1 MTHPSCRLALLAC
14 LAFAAADPLW
24 AAVEVQEG
32 PTSIPDGEATAAH
45 DLTIR
50 NEKLAFALAV
60 ESAAPYGVP
69 RGAIVDLAP
78 VVDGQPAKDRV
89 VFADFIPNN
98 WSAWP
103 NTYQRVK
110 VLKRGPQQVVVQ
122 AVRDWGDVTIDT
134 TYTLRSESDRIELRT
149 VMTNTGK
156 RPLTGLLS
164 GQTLWPSAGYYFGI
178 PGLGDLQEGPATGA
192 LADRASAY
200 DADWSIT
207 LHAPYLD
214 YVGSRSKDLFVKHD
228 LAPGESRTFDAWLQV
243 GPRGDLGPV
252 VAAEIERRKLPSGHV
267 QGSVRTRE
275 GQPVATPVVV
285 FYRQGAPYTWSVGH
299 DGRFDV
305 ALPTGEYQAY
315 ATAQGYSQTASVPVT
330 VASGAAVTQDFAD
343 LEPPGRVS
351 FDVTD
356 AKSGRGVDA
365 RIVITQG
372 QKPLVEYLGRST
384 FFTEL
389 DRLGHYDVEMAPG
402 QYSFKVTSGGVF
414 FGPSQMLDLTV
425 KPGTPVEA
433 QVQLARLFD
442 PRTSGWYGA
451 DLHHHADQAEG
462 VTPAEHLAR
471 SQLAAGLDFLFVSDH
486 DSTANH
492 AKLQAIADRRGV
504 PFIASMEI
512 SPSWGHFNAWPLS
525 PQGQKLAIDTSTAT
539 IHQVLA
545 EARRQGAIVVQS
557 NHPFIPYGYLASLAA
572 GVVPGGFNPALD
584 LFEINAD
591 VPTDHDKVAHALW
604 QFWNAGHRY
613 YLSGGTDVH
622 DVWNHESGTARL
634 FAHLDG
640 APTPVAFAEAAKA
653 GHAYVSFGPLIQPGV
668 MFGSDLKVSSGT
680 TISLPFDL
688 QSVTGLQQATLIGG
702 GQVVATRSFDNA
714 PNTAHVEFRV
724 SPAARTWYAIEVE
737 DVGGRKAYSNP
748 IWVDVVE
755 NPAAATT
762 H

>member
-1 MTHPSCRLALLAC
+1 MTHSSRRLALLAC
-14 LAFAAADPLW
+14 LAFAAPDPLW

-32 PTSIPDGEATAAH
+32 PTSIPDGEATARN

-60 ESAAPYGVP
+60 ESAVPYGVP

-78 VVDGQPAKDRV
+78 VVDGRPAKDRV

-110 VLKRGPQQVVVQ
+110 VLQRGPQQVVVQ

-134 TYTLRSESDRIELRT
+134 TYTLSSQSDRIELRT
-149 VMTNTGK
+149 VMTNTGQ

-164 GQTLWPSAGYYFGI
+164 GQTLWPSAGYFFGV
-178 PGLGDLQEGPATGA
+178 PGLGDLSEGPSTGA
-192 LADRASAY
+192 LADRVSAY

-214 YVGSRSKDLFVKHD
+214 YVGSRSKDLFQKHD
-228 LAPGESRTFDAWLQV
+228 LKPGESRTFDAWLQV

-252 VAAEIERRKLPSGHV
+252 VAAEIERRKLSSGHV
-267 QGSVRTRE
+267 QGSVRTR
-275 GQPVATPVVV
+275 GGAPVATPVVV
-285 FYRQGAPYTWSVGH
+285 FHRQGAPYAWGVGH

-305 ALPTGEYQAY
+305 TLPAGEYQAY
-315 ATAQGYSQTASVPVT
+315 ATAQGYSQTAPVPVR
-330 VASGAAVTQDFAD
+330 VAAGAVVAHDFAD

-356 AKSGRGVDA
+356 AKTGRGVDA
-365 RIVITQG
+365 RIVITRG

-389 DRLGHYDVEMAPG
+389 DRKGRCEVEMAPG
-402 QYSFKVTSGGVF
+402 QYRFEVTSGGVF
-414 FGPSQMLDLTV
+414 FGPSRMLDLTV
-425 KPGTPVEA
+425 RPGAPVDA
-433 QVQLARLFD
+433 KVQLARLFD

-462 VTPAEHLAR
+462 VTPPDDLAR

-525 PQGQKLAIDTSTAT
+525 PQGQALAIDTSTAT
-539 IHQVLA
+539 IDQVLG

-557 NHPFIPYGYLASLAA
+557 NHPYIPYGYLASVAA
-572 GVVPGGFNPALD
+572 GVAPGGFNPGFD
-584 LFEINAD
+584 LLEVNGD
-591 VPTDHDKVAHALW
+591 VPSNPEVIATLHRL
-604 QFWNAGHRY
+604 WNAGHRY

-622 DVWNHESGTARL
+622 DVWNHESGAVRL

-640 APTPVAFAEAAKA
+640 APTPVAFAAAVQA
-653 GHAYVSFGPLIQPGV
+653 GHAYVSFGPLIRPGV
-668 MFGSDLKVSSGT
+668 MFGSDLKVKAGARLA
-680 TISLPFDL
+680 LPFDL
-688 QSVTGLQQATLIGG
+688 QSVPGLRQATLIGG
-702 GQVVATRSFDNA
+702 GAAVASKTFDGA
-714 PNTAHVEFRV
+714 PREARAEFEV
-724 SPAARTWYAIEVE
+724 GPGARTWYSIEVE
-737 DVGGRKAYSNP
+737 DVDGRKAFSNP

-755 NPAAATT
+755 SPVAAGAR
-762 H
+762 